1 MTLLKVL
8 STEDIKALVDK
19 AGSVY
24 NLSLQT
30 GVREVSIYRY
40 LNGTAEPTVTTL
52 RKLNSIWEVIGK
64 YSVTSINVF
73 YFHQPIMKTAKF
85 QLVKLLD
92 SSNTVFSNYFPN

>member
-40 LNGTAEPTVTTL
+40 LNGTAEPTIATL
-52 RKLNSIWEVIGK
+52 RKLNSICEEVENE
-64 YSVTSINVF
+64 TL
-73 YFHQPIMKTAKF
+73 QT
-85 QLVKLLD
+85 
-92 SSNTVFSNYFPN
+92 

>member
-30 GVREVSIYRY
+30 GV
-40 LNGTAEPTVTTL
+40 
-52 RKLNSIWEVIGK
+52 
-64 YSVTSINVF
+64 
-73 YFHQPIMKTAKF
+73 
-85 QLVKLLD
+85 
-92 SSNTVFSNYFPN
+92 

>member
-8 STEDIKALVDK
+8 STEDIKALVDM

-52 RKLNSIWEVIGK
+52 RKLNSICEEVEDE
-64 YSVTSINVF
+64 TL
-73 YFHQPIMKTAKF
+73 QT
-85 QLVKLLD
+85 
-92 SSNTVFSNYFPN
+92 